1 MSSIVNSE
9 VVDTETN
16 NINSTSDV
24 LASEEDAKGSASE
37 FYNSDDNSRMEN
49 NDVESVASI
58 SSQNRTGV
66 GNKLDADIRSVQREI
81 LPKLEGRTVT
91 AAMKQSLVRLEKCI
105 EVRKHCRERQHF
117 LRCSKLALMHER
129 NTFLRKLRIIEEL
142 GRRNNWHIRKNNG
155 NELLSQ
161 VYKVLNRS

>member
-1 MSSIVNSE
+1 MEIW
-9 VVDTETN
+9 
-16 NINSTSDV
+16 
-24 LASEEDAKGSASE
+24 
-37 FYNSDDNSRMEN
+37 FYNNNKNSRMEN
-49 NDVESVASI
+49 SDIESVATI
-58 SSQNRTGV
+58 SSQSHERAE
-66 GNKLDADIRSVQREI
+66 NKLDADIRSIQRKI

-91 AAMKQSLVRLEKCI
+91 AAMKHSLVRLEKCI

-142 GRRNNWHIRKNNG
+142 GRRNDWHIRKNNG

>member
-1 MSSIVNSE
+1 MSSIVNNE
-9 VVDTETN
+9 VVDTEPN

-24 LASEEDAKGSASE
+24 IESAEETKASVSE
-37 FYNSDDNSRMEN
+37 FHNNNKNSRMEN
-49 NDVESVASI
+49 SDIESVATI
-58 SSQNRTGV
+58 SSQSHERAE
-66 GNKLDADIRSVQREI
+66 NKLDADIRSIQRKI

-91 AAMKQSLVRLEKCI
+91 AAMKHSLVRLEKCI

-142 GRRNNWHIRKNNG
+142 GRRNDWHIRKNNG